1 MIIQALTISLIVLFA
16 HSTTWEGMINQWVKK
31 VIEPEGMLYK
41 PVYGCPIC
49 MCPYWGTGLYWLIYG
64 YSWQD
69 WLLTVFTAAGFS
81 VLWVL
86 IIDIKDNLK

>member
-1 MIIQALTISLIVLFA
+1 MIIQAFAISLIVLFWHA
-16 HSTTWEGMINQWVKK
+16 TTWDGMINQWIKK
-31 VIEPEGMLYK
+31 VVPPKGMLYK
-41 PVYGCPIC
+41 PLYGCPIC
-49 MCPYWGTGLYWLIYG
+49 CCPYYGSALYWLIYG

-69 WLLTVFTAAGFS
+69 WLITIGVASGFS